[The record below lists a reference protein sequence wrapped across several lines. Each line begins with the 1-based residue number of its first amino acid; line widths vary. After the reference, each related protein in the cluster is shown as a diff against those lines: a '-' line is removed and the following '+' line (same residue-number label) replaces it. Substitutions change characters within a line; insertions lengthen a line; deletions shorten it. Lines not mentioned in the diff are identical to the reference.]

1 MTRFHLIRA
10 FCIALLTVFLIPHA
24 ADAAKRPPVTEK
36 IVFIPHDSRPISSK
50 QTAEVVRRVGY
61 DVVVPPAELL
71 GNREDWGHP
80 DELWTWVDATLAQPG
95 VKAAVISSDAMI
107 YGSLVGSRK
116 HSYTRSQVLARA
128 ARFAELQRTH
138 PRIPLYV
145 FGSIMRTPRSGEASG
160 HEEPEYYRRYGADI
174 FRYTLLRDKEEV
186 EGLTRRERKEYDFL
200 GRLIPKEALADW
212 MGRREKNYAVN
223 EYLIDLLRKR
233 GTFRYLTLGR
243 DDNAPFSQTHLES
256 RHLTEAGADLGKS
269 RFQTMAGIDEI
280 ALLMLTR
287 AVNEQRNEIPFV
299 YPRYNWGRGADTVPA
314 YSDEKISTSVS
325 DAVLAAGGM
334 LVRAPEN
341 ADVVLTLNTNP
352 DGRTYEANAVM
363 NDGAP
368 REGTMYF
375 ADLVAD
381 YVAKGYPVA
390 VADIAF
396 ANGADNAL
404 MAELQRRGLLYKIQ
418 AYAGWNTPTNSS
430 GFALGEGML
439 VRHMDGDS
447 VDHLLTTRYL
457 DDWAYQANIR
467 NTIARQLTWLRGD
480 GFYGSL
486 GTKMDAVSMR
496 SSRMMNRFIEENLP
510 PIAEVDTVTVT
521 FPWNRMFEADIL
533 PEEQG
538 FANEYLAGRK

>member
-1 MTRFHLIRA
+1 MTKNALMRMLCFV
-10 FCIALLTVFLIPHA
+10 IAAIFFVPQFGE
-24 ADAAKRPPVTEK
+24 AAKKEPVTEK
-36 IVFIPHDSRPISSK
+36 IVFVPHDGRPISSK
-50 QTAEVVRRVGY
+50 QTADVVQRVGY
-61 DVVVPPAELL
+61 DVVVPPPELL
-71 GNREDWGHP
+71 GSREDWGHP
-80 DELWTWVDATLAQPG
+80 DELWTWLDENLAQPG

-116 HSYTRSQVLARA
+116 HDYTRSQVLARA
-128 ARFAELQRTH
+128 ARFDELQRTH
-138 PRIPLYV
+138 RKIPLYV
-145 FGSIMRTPRSGEASG
+145 FGSIMRTPRTGEASG

-174 FRYTLLRDKEEV
+174 FRYTVLRDKEEV

-200 GRLIPKEALADW
+200 GRLIPQEALADW

-233 GTFRYLTLGR
+233 DTFRYLTLGR

-256 RHLTEAGADLGKS
+256 RHLTEAGADLGKT

-287 AVNEQRNEIPFV
+287 AVNEQKHEVPFV
-299 YPRYNWGRGADTVPA
+299 FARYNWGRGADTVPA
-314 YSDEKISTSVS
+314 YSDEKIGTSVS

-334 LVRAPEN
+334 MVRAPEK
-341 ADVVLTLNTNP
+341 ADVVLMVNTNP
-352 DGRTYEANAVM
+352 DGRTYEANAVL
-363 NDGAP
+363 NDGTP
-368 REGTMYF
+368 REGTTYF
-375 ADLVAD
+375 ADIVAD
-381 YVAKGYPVA
+381 YVAKGYPVS
-390 VADIAF
+390 VADVAF

-457 DDWAYQANIR
+457 DDWAYQANVR

-510 PIAEVDTVTVT
+510 PIAEVNTVTVT
-521 FPWNRMFEADIL
+521 FPWNRMFESDIL
-533 PEEQG
+533 PEDTG
-538 FANEYLAGRK
+538 VANEYLARRR

>member
-1 MTRFHLIRA
+1 ML
-10 FCIALLTVFLIPHA
+10 ALFFVPQA
-24 ADAAKRPPVTEK
+24 ADAAKREPITDK
-36 IVFIPHDSRPISSK
+36 IVFVPHDSRPISSK
-50 QTAEVVRRVGY
+50 QTADVVQRVGY
-61 DVVVPPAELL
+61 EIVVPPTELL

-80 DELWTWVDATLAQPG
+80 DELWTWLDSALAEPG
-95 VKAAVISSDAMI
+95 VKAAVVSSDAMI

-116 HSYTRSQVLARA
+116 HSYTRDQILARA
-128 ARFAELQRTH
+128 ARFEELQRTH
-138 PRIPLYV
+138 SKTPLYV

-186 EGLTRRERKEYDFL
+186 EGLSRRERKEYDFL

-212 MGRREKNYAVN
+212 LGRREKNYAVN
-223 EYLIDLLRKR
+223 EYLIELMKR
-233 GTFRYLTLGR
+233 HDTFRYLTLGR

-256 RHLTEAGADLGKS
+256 RHLTETGASLGKT

-287 AVNEQRNEIPFV
+287 AVNEQKHEIPFV
-299 YPRYNWGRGADTVPA
+299 FARYNWGSGADTVPA
-314 YSDEKISTSVS
+314 YSDEKISTSIS

-334 LVRAPEN
+334 MVRAPEK
-341 ADVVLTLNTNP
+341 ADVVLTVNTNP
-352 DGRTYEANAVM
+352 DGRTYEANAVL
-363 NDGAP
+363 NDGTP
-368 REGTMYF
+368 RDGSQYF

-404 MAELQRRGLLYKIQ
+404 MTELQKRGLLYKIQ

-439 VRHMDGDS
+439 VRHMDADS

-457 DDWAYQANIR
+457 DDWAYQANVR

-486 GTKMDAVSMR
+486 GTKMDAVSLR
-496 SSRMMNRFIEENLP
+496 STRMMNRFIEENLP
-510 PIAEVDTVTVT
+510 PIAEINTVTVT
-521 FPWNRMFEADIL
+521 FPWNRMFESDIL
-533 PEEQG
+533 PEDTD
-538 FANEYLAGRK
+538 FAQEYLARRK

>member
-1 MTRFHLIRA
+1 MTKN
-10 FCIALLTVFLIPHA
+10 ALMRMLCFVMA
-24 ADAAKRPPVTEK
+24 AIFFVPQFGEAAKKEPVTEK
-36 IVFIPHDSRPISSK
+36 IVFIPHDNRPISSK
-50 QTAEVVRRVGY
+50 QTADVVQRVGY
-61 DVVVPPAELL
+61 DVITPPRELL

-80 DELWTWVDATLAQPG
+80 DALWTWLDENLAQPG

-116 HSYTRSQVLARA
+116 HSFTRDQVLARA
-128 ARFAELQRTH
+128 ARFDALQRSHTKT
-138 PRIPLYV
+138 PLYV

-174 FRYTLLRDKEEV
+174 FRYTVLRDKEEV
-186 EGLTRRERKEYDFL
+186 EGLSRRERKEYDFL

-223 EYLIDLLRKR
+223 EYLIDLLRKH

-256 RHLTEAGADLGKS
+256 RHLTEAGADLGKT

-287 AVNEQRNEIPFV
+287 AVNEQKHEIPFV
-299 YPRYNWGRGADTVPA
+299 YARYNWGRGADTVPA
-314 YSDEKISTSVS
+314 YSDEKISTSIS
-325 DAVLAAGGM
+325 DAVFAAGGM
-334 LVRAPEN
+334 MVRAPEK
-341 ADVVLTLNTNP
+341 ADVVLTVNTNP
-352 DGRTYEANAVM
+352 DGRTYEANAVL
-363 NDGAP
+363 NDGTP
-368 REGTMYF
+368 RDGTTYF
-375 ADLVAD
+375 ADIVSD

-396 ANGADNAL
+396 ANGSDNAL
-404 MAELQRRGLLYKIQ
+404 MDEMQRRGLLYKIQ

-447 VDHLLTTRYL
+447 IDYLLTTRYL
-457 DDWAYQANIR
+457 DDWAYQANVR

-480 GFYGSL
+480 GFYGNL

-496 SSRMMNRFIEENLP
+496 SSRMMNQFIEENLP
-510 PIAEVDTVTVT
+510 PIAEVDTVVVT
-521 FPWNRMFEADIL
+521 FPWNRMFESDIL
-533 PEEQG
+533 PEDSG
-538 FANEYLAGRK
+538 FAQ

>member
-1 MTRFHLIRA
+1 MTRFSLIRIL
-10 FCIALLTVFLIPHA
+10 CIAMLALFFVPQA
-24 ADAAKRPPVTEK
+24 ADAAKREPITDK
-36 IVFIPHDSRPISSK
+36 IVFVPHDSRPISSK
-50 QTAEVVRRVGY
+50 QTADVVQRVGY
-61 DVVVPPAELL
+61 EIVVPPTELL

-80 DELWTWVDATLAQPG
+80 DELWTWLDSALAEPG
-95 VKAAVISSDAMI
+95 VKAAVVSSDAMI

-116 HSYTRSQVLARA
+116 HSYTRDQILARA
-128 ARFAELQRTH
+128 ARFEELQRTH
-138 PRIPLYV
+138 SKTPLYV

-186 EGLTRRERKEYDFL
+186 EGLSRRERKEYDFL

-212 MGRREKNYAVN
+212 LGRREKNYAVN
-223 EYLIDLLRKR
+223 EYLIELMKR
-233 GTFRYLTLGR
+233 HDTFRYLTLGR

-256 RHLTEAGADLGKS
+256 RHLTETGASLGKT

-287 AVNEQRNEIPFV
+287 AVNEQKHEIPFV
-299 YPRYNWGRGADTVPA
+299 FARYNWGSGADTVPA
-314 YSDEKISTSVS
+314 YSDEKISTSIS

-334 LVRAPEN
+334 MVHAPEK
-341 ADVVLTLNTNP
+341 ADVVLTVNTNP
-352 DGRTYEANAVM
+352 DGRTYEANAVI
-363 NDGAP
+363 NDGTP
-368 REGTMYF
+368 REGTAYF
-375 ADLVAD
+375 ADLVSD

-396 ANGADNAL
+396 ANGSDNAL
-404 MAELQRRGLLYKIQ
+404 MAELQKRGLLYKIH

-439 VRHMDGDS
+439 VRHMDADS

-457 DDWAYQANIR
+457 DDWAYQANVR

-496 SSRMMNRFIEENLP
+496 STRMMNRFIEENLP
-510 PIAEVDTVTVT
+510 PIAEINTVTVT
-521 FPWNRMFEADIL
+521 FPWNRMFESDIL
-533 PEEQG
+533 PEDTG
-538 FANEYLAGRK
+538 FAQEYLARRK

>member
-1 MTRFHLIRA
+1 MTRFSLIRTL
-10 FCIALLTVFLIPHA
+10 CIAMLALFLVPQA
-24 ADAAKRPPVTEK
+24 VDAAKREPITDK
-36 IVFIPHDSRPISSK
+36 IVFVPHDSRPISSK
-50 QTAEVVRRVGY
+50 QTADVVQRVGY
-61 DVVVPPAELL
+61 EIVVPPTELL

-80 DELWTWVDATLAQPG
+80 DELWTWLDAALAQPG

-116 HSYTRSQVLARA
+116 HSYTRDQILARA
-128 ARFAELQRTH
+128 ARFKELQRAH
-138 PRIPLYV
+138 PKTPLYV

-212 MGRREKNYAVN
+212 LGRREKNYVVN
-223 EYLIDLLRKR
+223 EYLIELMKR
-233 GTFRYLTLGR
+233 HDTFRYLTLGR

-256 RHLTEAGADLGKS
+256 RHLTETGASLGKT

-287 AVNEQRNEIPFV
+287 AVNEQKHEIPFV
-299 YPRYNWGRGADTVPA
+299 FARYNWGRGADTVPA
-314 YSDEKISTSVS
+314 YSDEKISTSIS

-334 LVRAPEN
+334 MVRAPEK
-341 ADVVLTLNTNP
+341 ADVVLTVNTNP
-352 DGRTYEANAVM
+352 DGSTYEANAVI
-363 NDGAP
+363 NDGTP
-368 REGTMYF
+368 REGTAYF
-375 ADLVAD
+375 ADLVSD

-396 ANGADNAL
+396 ANGSDNAL
-404 MAELQRRGLLYKIQ
+404 MAELQKRGLLYKIH

-439 VRHMDGDS
+439 VRHMDADS

-457 DDWAYQANIR
+457 DDWAYQANVR
-467 NTIARQLTWLRGD
+467 NMIARQLTWLRGD

-486 GTKMDAVSMR
+486 GTKMDAVSLR
-496 SSRMMNRFIEENLP
+496 STRMMNRFIEENLP
-510 PIAEVDTVTVT
+510 PIAEINTVTVT
-521 FPWNRMFEADIL
+521 FPWNRMFESDIL
-533 PEEQG
+533 PEDHG
-538 FANEYLAGRK
+538 FAQEYLARRK

>member
-1 MTRFHLIRA
+1 MTRFHLIGA
-10 FCIALLTVFLIPHA
+10 LCIALLTVFLIPHA

-36 IVFIPHDSRPISSK
+36 IVFIPHYSRPISSK

-116 HSYTRSQVLARA
+116 HSCTRAQVLARA

-200 GRLIPKEALADW
+200 GRLIPNEALADW

-363 NDGAP
+363 NDGVP

>member
-1 MTRFHLIRA
+1 MTRISWIRTL
-10 FCIALLTVFLIPHA
+10 CIVMLTIFLVPQSI
-24 ADAAKRPPVTEK
+24 DAAKKEPVTEK
-36 IVFIPHDSRPISSK
+36 IVFIPHDSRPISNK
-50 QTAEVVRRVGY
+50 QTVDVVRRTGY
-61 DVVVPPAELL
+61 DVIVPPTELL

-80 DELWTWVDATLAQPG
+80 DALWTWLDENLAQPG

-116 HSYTRSQVLARA
+116 HSYTRAQVLTRA
-128 ARFAELQRTH
+128 ARFDDVQRAYPKT
-138 PRIPLYV
+138 PLYV

-174 FRYTLLRDKEEV
+174 FRYTVLRDKEEV
-186 EGLTRRERKEYDFL
+186 EGLSRRERKEYDFL
-200 GRLIPKEALADW
+200 GRLIPQEALADW

-233 GTFRYLTLGR
+233 GTFRYFTLGR

-256 RHLTEAGADLGKS
+256 RHLTEAGADLGKT

-287 AVNEQRNEIPFV
+287 AVNEQKHEIPFV

-314 YSDEKISTSVS
+314 YSDEKISTSIS

-334 LVRAPEN
+334 LVRAPEK
-341 ADVVLTLNTNP
+341 ADVVLTVNTNP
-352 DGRTYEANAVM
+352 DGRTYEANGIL
-363 NDGAP
+363 NDATP
-368 REGTMYF
+368 RDGTMYF
-375 ADLVAD
+375 ADMVAD

-396 ANGADNAL
+396 ANGSDNAL

-457 DDWAYQANIR
+457 DDWAYQANVR

-510 PIAEVDTVTVT
+510 PIAEVDTVVVT
-521 FPWNRMFEADIL
+521 FPWNRMFESDIL
-533 PEEQG
+533 PEDQG
-538 FANEYLAGRK
+538 FAQEYLARRK

>member
-1 MTRFHLIRA
+1 MTKN
-10 FCIALLTVFLIPHA
+10 ALMRMLCFVMA
-24 ADAAKRPPVTEK
+24 AIFFVPQFGEAAKKEPVTEK
-36 IVFIPHDSRPISSK
+36 IVFVPHDGRPISSK
-50 QTAEVVRRVGY
+50 QTADVVQRVGY
-61 DVVVPPAELL
+61 DVVVPPPELL
-71 GNREDWGHP
+71 GSREDWGHP
-80 DELWTWVDATLAQPG
+80 DELWTWLDENLAQPG

-116 HSYTRSQVLARA
+116 HDYTRSQVLARA
-128 ARFAELQRTH
+128 ARFDELQRTH
-138 PRIPLYV
+138 RKIPLYV
-145 FGSIMRTPRSGEASG
+145 FGSIMRTPRTGEASG

-174 FRYTLLRDKEEV
+174 FRYTVLRDKEEV

-200 GRLIPKEALADW
+200 GRLIPQEALADW

-233 GTFRYLTLGR
+233 DTFRYLTLGR

-256 RHLTEAGADLGKS
+256 RHLTEVGADLGKT

-287 AVNEQRNEIPFV
+287 AVNEQKHEVPFV
-299 YPRYNWGRGADTVPA
+299 FARYNWGRGADTVPA
-314 YSDEKISTSVS
+314 YSDEKIGTSVS

-334 LVRAPEN
+334 MVRAPEK
-341 ADVVLTLNTNP
+341 ADVVLMVNTNP
-352 DGRTYEANAVM
+352 DGRTYEANAVL
-363 NDGAP
+363 NDGTP
-368 REGTMYF
+368 REGTTYF
-375 ADLVAD
+375 ADIVAG
-381 YVAKGYPVA
+381 YVAKGYPVS

-447 VDHLLTTRYL
+447 IDHLLTTRYL
-457 DDWAYQANIR
+457 DDWAYQANVR
-467 NTIARQLTWLRGD
+467 NVIARQLTWLRGD

-486 GTKMDAVSMR
+486 GTKIDAVSMR
-496 SSRMMNRFIEENLP
+496 SSHMMNRFIEENLP
-510 PIAEVDTVTVT
+510 PLAEVDSVVVT
-521 FPWNRMFEADIL
+521 FPWNRMFESDIL
-533 PEEQG
+533 LEDPG
-538 FANEYLAGRK
+538 FAQEYLAGRK

>member
-1 MTRFHLIRA
+1 MTRISWIRIL
-10 FCIALLTVFLIPHA
+10 CIVMLTIFLVPQSI
-24 ADAAKRPPVTEK
+24 DAAKKEPVTEK
-36 IVFIPHDSRPISSK
+36 IVFIPHDSRPISNK
-50 QTAEVVRRVGY
+50 QTVDVVRRTGY
-61 DVVVPPAELL
+61 DVIVPPTELL

-80 DELWTWVDATLAQPG
+80 DALWTWLDENLAQPG

-116 HSYTRSQVLARA
+116 HSYTRAQVLTRA
-128 ARFAELQRTH
+128 ARFDDVQRAYPNT
-138 PRIPLYV
+138 PLYV

-174 FRYTLLRDKEEV
+174 FRYTVLRDKEEV
-186 EGLTRRERKEYDFL
+186 EGLSRRERKEYDFL
-200 GRLIPKEALADW
+200 GRLIPQEALADW

-233 GTFRYLTLGR
+233 GTFRYFTLGR

-256 RHLTEAGADLGKS
+256 RHLTEAGADLGKT

-287 AVNEQRNEIPFV
+287 AVNEQKHEIPFV

-314 YSDEKISTSVS
+314 YSDEKISTSIS

-334 LVRAPEN
+334 LVRAPEK
-341 ADVVLTLNTNP
+341 ADVVLTVNTNP
-352 DGRTYEANAVM
+352 DGRTYEANGIL
-363 NDGAP
+363 NDATP
-368 REGTMYF
+368 RDGTMYF
-375 ADLVAD
+375 ADMVAD

-396 ANGADNAL
+396 ANGSDNAL

-457 DDWAYQANIR
+457 DDWAYQANVR

-510 PIAEVDTVTVT
+510 PIAEVDTVVVT
-521 FPWNRMFEADIL
+521 FPWNRMFESDIL
-533 PEEQG
+533 PEDSG
-538 FANEYLAGRK
+538 FAQEYLARRK

>member
-1 MTRFHLIRA
+1 MTGFRLIRIL
-10 FCIALLTVFLIPHA
+10 CIAVLAISLLPQA
-24 ADAAKRPPVTEK
+24 ADAGKRGPITEK
-36 IVFIPHDSRPISSK
+36 IVFIPHDSRPISNK
-50 QTAEVVRRVGY
+50 QTADVVQRVGY
-61 DVVVPPAELL
+61 EVVAPPMELL

-80 DELWTWVDATLAQPG
+80 DELWTWLEESLARPG
-95 VKAAVISSDAMI
+95 VKAAVISSDAVI

-116 HSYTRSQVLARA
+116 HSFTRAQVLERA
-128 ARFAELQRTH
+128 ARFDALQKSY
-138 PRIPLYV
+138 PKIPLYV

-223 EYLIDLLRKR
+223 EYLIDLMRRR

-243 DDNAPFSQTHLES
+243 DDNAPFSQTHMES
-256 RHLTEAGADLGKS
+256 RHLTEAGADLGKT

-287 AVNEQRNEIPFV
+287 AVNEQRHEIPFV
-299 YPRYNWGRGADTVPA
+299 YPRYNWGPGAETVPA
-314 YSDEKISTSVS
+314 YSDEKISTSIS

-334 LVRAPEN
+334 VVRAPEK
-341 ADVVLTLNTNP
+341 ADVVLTVNTNP
-352 DGRTYEANAVM
+352 DGRTYEANAVL
-363 NDGAP
+363 NDGTP

-390 VADIAF
+390 IADIAF

-457 DDWAYQANIR
+457 DDWAYQANVR

-510 PIAEVDTVTVT
+510 PIAEVNTVTVT
-521 FPWNRMFEADIL
+521 FPWNRMFESDIL
-533 PEEQG
+533 PEDTG
-538 FANEYLAGRK
+538 SANEYLARRR

>member
-1 MTRFHLIRA
+1 MTRFSLIRTL
-10 FCIALLTVFLIPHA
+10 CIAMLALFLVPQA
-24 ADAAKRPPVTEK
+24 VDAAKREPITDK
-36 IVFIPHDSRPISSK
+36 IVFVPHDSRPISSK
-50 QTAEVVRRVGY
+50 QTADVVQRVGY
-61 DVVVPPAELL
+61 EIVVPPTELL

-80 DELWTWVDATLAQPG
+80 DELWTWLDAALAQPG

-116 HSYTRSQVLARA
+116 HSYTRDQILARA
-128 ARFAELQRTH
+128 ARFEELQRAH
-138 PRIPLYV
+138 PKTPLYV

-212 MGRREKNYAVN
+212 LGRREKNYAVN
-223 EYLIDLLRKR
+223 EYLIELMKR
-233 GTFRYLTLGR
+233 HDTFRYLTLGR

-256 RHLTEAGADLGKS
+256 RHLTETGASLGKT

-287 AVNEQRNEIPFV
+287 AVNEQKHEIPFV
-299 YPRYNWGRGADTVPA
+299 FARYNWGRGADTVPA
-314 YSDEKISTSVS
+314 YSDEKISTSIS

-334 LVRAPEN
+334 MVRAPEK
-341 ADVVLTLNTNP
+341 ADVVLTVNTNP
-352 DGRTYEANAVM
+352 DGSTYEANAVI
-363 NDGAP
+363 NDGTP
-368 REGTMYF
+368 REGTAYF
-375 ADLVAD
+375 ADLVSD

-396 ANGADNAL
+396 ANGSDNAL
-404 MAELQRRGLLYKIQ
+404 MAELQKRGLLYKIH

-439 VRHMDGDS
+439 VRHMDADS

-457 DDWAYQANIR
+457 DDWAYQANVR
-467 NTIARQLTWLRGD
+467 NMIARQLTWLRGD

-486 GTKMDAVSMR
+486 GTKMDAVSLR
-496 SSRMMNRFIEENLP
+496 STRMMNRFIEENLP
-510 PIAEVDTVTVT
+510 PIAEINTVTVT
-521 FPWNRMFEADIL
+521 FPWNRMFESDIL
-533 PEEQG
+533 PEDPC
-538 FANEYLAGRK
+538 FAQEYLARRK

>member
-1 MTRFHLIRA
+1 MTRFSWIRTL
-10 FCIALLTVFLIPHA
+10 CIAMLTMFLVPQSI
-24 ADAAKRPPVTEK
+24 DAAKKEPVTEK
-36 IVFIPHDSRPISSK
+36 IVFIPHDNRPISSK
-50 QTAEVVRRVGY
+50 QTADVVQRVGY
-61 DVVVPPAELL
+61 DVITPPRELL

-80 DELWTWVDATLAQPG
+80 DALWTWLDENLAQPG

-116 HSYTRSQVLARA
+116 HSFTRDQVLARA
-128 ARFAELQRTH
+128 ARFDALQRSHTKT
-138 PRIPLYV
+138 PLYV

-174 FRYTLLRDKEEV
+174 FRYTVLRDKEEV
-186 EGLTRRERKEYDFL
+186 EGLSRRERKEYDFL

-223 EYLIDLLRKR
+223 EYLIDLLRKH

-256 RHLTEAGADLGKS
+256 RHLTEEGADLGKT

-287 AVNEQRNEIPFV
+287 AVNEQKHEIPFV
-299 YPRYNWGRGADTVPA
+299 YARYNWGRGADTVPA
-314 YSDEKISTSVS
+314 YSDEKISTSIS
-325 DAVLAAGGM
+325 DAVFAAGGM
-334 LVRAPEN
+334 LVRAPEK
-341 ADVVLTLNTNP
+341 ADVVLTVNTNP
-352 DGRTYEANAVM
+352 DGRTYEANGIL
-363 NDGAP
+363 NDATP
-368 REGTMYF
+368 RDGTMYF
-375 ADLVAD
+375 ADMVAD

-396 ANGADNAL
+396 ANGSDNAL

-457 DDWAYQANIR
+457 DDWAYQANVR

-510 PIAEVDTVTVT
+510 PIAEVDTVVVT
-521 FPWNRMFEADIL
+521 FPWNRMFESDIL
-533 PEEQG
+533 PEDQG
-538 FANEYLAGRK
+538 FAQEYLARRK

>member
-1 MTRFHLIRA
+1 MTRFSLIRTL
-10 FCIALLTVFLIPHA
+10 CIAMLALFLVPQA
-24 ADAAKRPPVTEK
+24 VDAAKREPITDK
-36 IVFIPHDSRPISSK
+36 IVFVPHDSRPISSK
-50 QTAEVVRRVGY
+50 QTADVVQRVGY
-61 DVVVPPAELL
+61 EIVVPPTELL

-80 DELWTWVDATLAQPG
+80 DELWTWLDAALAQPG

-116 HSYTRSQVLARA
+116 HSYTRDQILARA
-128 ARFAELQRTH
+128 ARFEELQRAH
-138 PRIPLYV
+138 PKTTLYV

-212 MGRREKNYAVN
+212 LGRREKNYAVN
-223 EYLIDLLRKR
+223 EYLIELMKR
-233 GTFRYLTLGR
+233 HDTFRYLTLGR

-256 RHLTEAGADLGKS
+256 RHLTETGASLGKT

-287 AVNEQRNEIPFV
+287 AVNEQKHEIPFV
-299 YPRYNWGRGADTVPA
+299 FARYNWGRGADTVPA
-314 YSDEKISTSVS
+314 YSDEKISTSIS

-334 LVRAPEN
+334 MVRAPEK
-341 ADVVLTLNTNP
+341 ADVVLTVNTNP
-352 DGRTYEANAVM
+352 DGSTYEANAVI
-363 NDGAP
+363 NDGTP
-368 REGTMYF
+368 REGTAYF
-375 ADLVAD
+375 ADLVSD

-396 ANGADNAL
+396 ANGSDNAL
-404 MAELQRRGLLYKIQ
+404 MAELQKRGLLYKIH

-439 VRHMDGDS
+439 VRHMDADS

-457 DDWAYQANIR
+457 DDWAYQANVR
-467 NTIARQLTWLRGD
+467 NMIARQLTWLRGD

-486 GTKMDAVSMR
+486 GTKMDAVSLR
-496 SSRMMNRFIEENLP
+496 STRMMNRFIEENLP
-510 PIAEVDTVTVT
+510 PIAEINTVTVT
-521 FPWNRMFEADIL
+521 FPWNRMFESDIL
-533 PEEQG
+533 PEDPG
-538 FANEYLAGRK
+538 FAQEYLARRK

>member
-1 MTRFHLIRA
+1 MTESRFIRILCFA
-10 FCIALLTVFLIPHA
+10 ILAILLLPQS
-24 ADAAKRPPVTEK
+24 ADAAKRAPVTEK

-50 QTAEVVRRVGY
+50 QTADVVHRVGY
-61 DVVVPPAELL
+61 EIIVPPQELL

-80 DELWTWVDATLAQPG
+80 DELWRWVDENIAQPG
-95 VKAAVISSDAMI
+95 VKAAVISSDAMV

-116 HSYTRSQVLARA
+116 HSFSRSEVLARA
-128 ARFAELQRTH
+128 QHFDELQRAH
-138 PRIPLYV
+138 PKTPLYV
-145 FGSIMRTPRSGEASG
+145 FGSIMRTPRTGEASG

-174 FRYTLLRDKEEV
+174 FRYTVLRDKDEV

-233 GTFRYLTLGR
+233 NTFRYLTLGR

-256 RHLTEAGADLGKS
+256 RHLSAAGADLGKA

-287 AVNEQRNEIPFV
+287 AVNEQKHEIPFV
-299 YPRYNWGRGADTVPA
+299 FAQYNWGRGADTVPA
-314 YSDEKISTSVS
+314 YSDEKISTSIS

-334 LVRAPEN
+334 MVRAPEK
-341 ADVVLTLNTNP
+341 ADVVLTVNTNP
-352 DGRTYEANAVM
+352 DGRTYEANAVL
-363 NDGAP
+363 NDGTP
-368 REGTMYF
+368 RDGTMYF

-390 VADIAF
+390 IADIAF

-404 MAELQRRGLLYKIQ
+404 MTELQKRGLLYKIQ

-439 VRHMDGDS
+439 VRHMNGDS

-457 DDWAYQANIR
+457 DDWAYQANVR

-486 GTKMDAVSMR
+486 GSKMDAVSMR

-510 PIAEVDTVTVT
+510 PIAEIDSVVVT
-521 FPWNRMFEADIL
+521 FPWNRMFESDIL
-533 PEEQG
+533 PEDLG
-538 FANEYLAGRK
+538 FAQEYLARRK

>member
-1 MTRFHLIRA
+1 LIGA
-10 FCIALLTVFLIPHA
+10 LCIALLTVFLIPHA

-116 HSYTRSQVLARA
+116 HSCTRAQVLARA

-200 GRLIPKEALADW
+200 GRLIPNEALADW

-363 NDGAP
+363 NDGVP

>member
-1 MTRFHLIRA
+1 MTKN
-10 FCIALLTVFLIPHA
+10 ALMRMLCFVMA
-24 ADAAKRPPVTEK
+24 AIFFVPQFGEAAKKEPVTEK
-36 IVFIPHDSRPISSK
+36 IVFVPHDGRPISSK
-50 QTAEVVRRVGY
+50 QTADVVQRVGY
-61 DVVVPPAELL
+61 DVVVPPPELL
-71 GNREDWGHP
+71 GSREDWGHP
-80 DELWTWVDATLAQPG
+80 DELWTWLDENLAQPG

-116 HSYTRSQVLARA
+116 HDYTRSQVLARA
-128 ARFAELQRTH
+128 ARFDELQRTH
-138 PRIPLYV
+138 RKIPLYV
-145 FGSIMRTPRSGEASG
+145 FGSIMRTPRTGEASG

-174 FRYTLLRDKEEV
+174 FRYTVLRDKEEV

-200 GRLIPKEALADW
+200 GRLIPQEALADW

-233 GTFRYLTLGR
+233 DTFRYLTLGR
-243 DDNAPFSQTHLES
+243 DDNAPFSQTHLEG
-256 RHLTEAGADLGKS
+256 RHLTEAGADLGKT

-287 AVNEQRNEIPFV
+287 AVNEQKHEVPFV
-299 YPRYNWGRGADTVPA
+299 FARYNWGRGADTVPA
-314 YSDEKISTSVS
+314 YSDEKIGTSVS

-334 LVRAPEN
+334 MVRAPEK
-341 ADVVLTLNTNP
+341 ADVVLMVNTNP
-352 DGRTYEANAVM
+352 DGRTYEANAVL
-363 NDGAP
+363 NDGTP
-368 REGTMYF
+368 REGTTYF
-375 ADLVAD
+375 ADIVAD
-381 YVAKGYPVA
+381 YVAKGYPVS

-447 VDHLLTTRYL
+447 IDHLLTTRYL
-457 DDWAYQANIR
+457 DDWAYQANVR
-467 NTIARQLTWLRGD
+467 NVIARQLTWLRGD

-486 GTKMDAVSMR
+486 GTKIDAVSMR
-496 SSRMMNRFIEENLP
+496 SSHMMNRFIEENLP
-510 PIAEVDTVTVT
+510 PLAEVDSVVVT
-521 FPWNRMFEADIL
+521 FPWNRMFESDIL
-533 PEEQG
+533 LEDPG
-538 FANEYLAGRK
+538 FAQEYLAGRK

>member
-1 MTRFHLIRA
+1 MENVYALVKRFYSAHGRANIFVPRTLIERYLRA
-10 FCIALLTVFLIPHA
+10 AAWRGRSSEDLCRDWYCIEDFLTVIIRRDDMLARLFIRIDYLA
-24 ADAAKRPPVTEK
+24 LFFRYADAHIDRRPLKRHVEDYFARMNDFLTYLDETG
-36 IVFIPHDSRPISSK
+36 DY
-50 QTAEVVRRVGY
+50 EVDLGELDADLDMFYITGRFRLPERV
-61 DVVVPPAELL
+61 A
-71 GNREDWGHP
+71 W
-80 DELWTWVDATLAQPG
+80 
-95 VKAAVISSDAMI
+95 
-107 YGSLVGSRK
+107 
-116 HSYTRSQVLARA
+116 
-128 ARFAELQRTH
+128 
-138 PRIPLYV
+138 
-145 FGSIMRTPRSGEASG
+145 
-160 HEEPEYYRRYGADI
+160 
-174 FRYTLLRDKEEV
+174 EEV

-363 NDGAP
+363 NDGVQ

>member
-1 MTRFHLIRA
+1 MTKN
-10 FCIALLTVFLIPHA
+10 ALMRMLCFVMA
-24 ADAAKRPPVTEK
+24 AIFFVPQFGEAAKKEPVTEK
-36 IVFIPHDSRPISSK
+36 IVFVPHDGRPISSK
-50 QTAEVVRRVGY
+50 QTADVVQRVGY
-61 DVVVPPAELL
+61 DVVVPPPELL
-71 GNREDWGHP
+71 GSREDWGHP
-80 DELWTWVDATLAQPG
+80 DELWTWLDENLAQPG

-116 HSYTRSQVLARA
+116 HDYTRSQVLARA
-128 ARFAELQRTH
+128 ARFDELQRTH
-138 PRIPLYV
+138 RKIPLYV
-145 FGSIMRTPRSGEASG
+145 FGSIMRTPRTGEASG

-174 FRYTLLRDKEEV
+174 FRYTVLRDKEEV

-200 GRLIPKEALADW
+200 GRLIPQEALADW

-233 GTFRYLTLGR
+233 DTFRYLTLGR

-256 RHLTEAGADLGKS
+256 RHLTEAGADLGKT

-287 AVNEQRNEIPFV
+287 AVNEQKHEVPFV
-299 YPRYNWGRGADTVPA
+299 FARYNWGRGADTVPA
-314 YSDEKISTSVS
+314 YSDEKIGTSVS

-334 LVRAPEN
+334 MVRAPEK
-341 ADVVLTLNTNP
+341 ADVVLMVNTNP
-352 DGRTYEANAVM
+352 DGRTYEANAVL
-363 NDGAP
+363 NDGTP
-368 REGTMYF
+368 REGTTYF
-375 ADLVAD
+375 ADIVAD
-381 YVAKGYPVA
+381 YAAKGYPVS

-447 VDHLLTTRYL
+447 IDHLLTTRYL
-457 DDWAYQANIR
+457 DDWAYQANVR
-467 NTIARQLTWLRGD
+467 NVIARQLTWLRGD

-486 GTKMDAVSMR
+486 GTKIDAVSMR
-496 SSRMMNRFIEENLP
+496 SSHMMNRFIEENLP
-510 PIAEVDTVTVT
+510 PLAEVDSVVVT
-521 FPWNRMFEADIL
+521 FPWNRMFESDIL
-533 PEEQG
+533 LEDPG
-538 FANEYLAGRK
+538 FAQEYLAGRK

>member
-10 FCIALLTVFLIPHA
+10 LCIALLTVFLIPHA

-80 DELWTWVDATLAQPG
+80 DELWMWVDATLAQPG

-116 HSYTRSQVLARA
+116 HSCTRAQVLARA

-363 NDGAP
+363 NDGVP

-510 PIAEVDTVTVT
+510 PISEVDTVTVT

>member
-1 MTRFHLIRA
+1 MTKN
-10 FCIALLTVFLIPHA
+10 ALMRMLCFVMA
-24 ADAAKRPPVTEK
+24 AIFFVPQFGEAAKKEPVTEK
-36 IVFIPHDSRPISSK
+36 IVFVPHDGRPISSK
-50 QTAEVVRRVGY
+50 QTADVVQRVGY
-61 DVVVPPAELL
+61 DVVVPPPELL
-71 GNREDWGHP
+71 GSREDWGHP
-80 DELWTWVDATLAQPG
+80 DELWTWLDENLAQPG

-116 HSYTRSQVLARA
+116 HDYTRSQVLARA
-128 ARFAELQRTH
+128 ARFDELQRTH
-138 PRIPLYV
+138 RKIPLYV
-145 FGSIMRTPRSGEASG
+145 FGSIMRTPRTGEASG

-174 FRYTLLRDKEEV
+174 FRYTVLRDKEEV

-200 GRLIPKEALADW
+200 GRLIPQEALADW

-233 GTFRYLTLGR
+233 DTFRYLTLGR

-256 RHLTEAGADLGKS
+256 RHLTEAGADLGKT

-287 AVNEQRNEIPFV
+287 AVNEQKHEVPFV
-299 YPRYNWGRGADTVPA
+299 FARYNWGRGADTVPA
-314 YSDEKISTSVS
+314 YSDEKIGTSVG

-334 LVRAPEN
+334 MVRAPEK
-341 ADVVLTLNTNP
+341 ADVVLMVNTNP
-352 DGRTYEANAVM
+352 DGRTYEANAVL
-363 NDGAP
+363 NDGTP
-368 REGTMYF
+368 REGTTYF
-375 ADLVAD
+375 ADIVAD
-381 YVAKGYPVA
+381 YVAKGYPVS

-396 ANGADNAL
+396 ANGSDNAL

-447 VDHLLTTRYL
+447 IDHLLTTRYL
-457 DDWAYQANIR
+457 DDWAYQANVR
-467 NTIARQLTWLRGD
+467 NVIARQLTWLRGD

-486 GTKMDAVSMR
+486 GTKIDAVSMR
-496 SSRMMNRFIEENLP
+496 SSHMMNRFIEENLP
-510 PIAEVDTVTVT
+510 PLAEVDSVVVT
-521 FPWNRMFEADIL
+521 FPWNRMFESDIL
-533 PEEQG
+533 LEDPG
-538 FANEYLAGRK
+538 FAQEYLAGRK

>member
-1 MTRFHLIRA
+1 MTRISWIRTL
-10 FCIALLTVFLIPHA
+10 CIVMLTIFLVPQSI
-24 ADAAKRPPVTEK
+24 DAAKKEPVTEK
-36 IVFIPHDSRPISSK
+36 IVFIPHDSRPISNK
-50 QTAEVVRRVGY
+50 QTVDVVRRTGY
-61 DVVVPPAELL
+61 DIIVPPTELL

-80 DELWTWVDATLAQPG
+80 DALWTWLDENLAQPG

-116 HSYTRSQVLARA
+116 HSYTRAQVLTRA
-128 ARFAELQRTH
+128 ARFDDVQRAYPKT
-138 PRIPLYV
+138 PLYV

-174 FRYTLLRDKEEV
+174 FRYTVLRDKEEV
-186 EGLTRRERKEYDFL
+186 EGLSRRERKEYDFL
-200 GRLIPKEALADW
+200 GRLIPQEALADW

-233 GTFRYLTLGR
+233 GTFRYFTLGR

-256 RHLTEAGADLGKS
+256 RHLTEAGADLGKT

-287 AVNEQRNEIPFV
+287 AVNEQKHEIPFV

-314 YSDEKISTSVS
+314 YSDEKISTSIS

-334 LVRAPEN
+334 LVRAPEK
-341 ADVVLTLNTNP
+341 ADVVLTVNTNP
-352 DGRTYEANAVM
+352 DGRTYEANGM
-363 NDGAP
+363 LNDATP
-368 REGTMYF
+368 RDGTMYF
-375 ADLVAD
+375 ADMVAD

-396 ANGADNAL
+396 ANGSDNAL

-457 DDWAYQANIR
+457 DDWAYQANVR

-510 PIAEVDTVTVT
+510 PIAEVDTVVVT
-521 FPWNRMFEADIL
+521 FPWNRMFESDIL
-533 PEEQG
+533 PEDQG
-538 FANEYLAGRK
+538 FAQEYLARRK

>member
-1 MTRFHLIRA
+1 MTRFSWIRTL
-10 FCIALLTVFLIPHA
+10 CIAMLTVFLVPQPI
-24 ADAAKRPPVTEK
+24 DAAKKEPVTEK
-36 IVFIPHDSRPISSK
+36 IVFIPHDNRPISSK
-50 QTAEVVRRVGY
+50 QTADVVQRVGY
-61 DVVVPPAELL
+61 DVITPPRELL

-80 DELWTWVDATLAQPG
+80 DALWTWLDENLAQPG

-116 HSYTRSQVLARA
+116 HSFTRDQVLARA
-128 ARFAELQRTH
+128 ARFDALQRSHTKT
-138 PRIPLYV
+138 PLYV

-174 FRYTLLRDKEEV
+174 FRYTVLRDKEEV
-186 EGLTRRERKEYDFL
+186 EGLSRRERKEYDFL

-223 EYLIDLLRKR
+223 EYLIDLLRKH

-287 AVNEQRNEIPFV
+287 AVNEQKHEIPFV
-299 YPRYNWGRGADTVPA
+299 FARYNWGRGADTVPA

-334 LVRAPEN
+334 MVRAPEK
-341 ADVVLTLNTNP
+341 ADVVLTVNTNP
-352 DGRTYEANAVM
+352 DGRTYEANAVL

-368 REGTMYF
+368 REGTAYF
-375 ADLVAD
+375 ADVVSD

-390 VADIAF
+390 IADIAF

-404 MAELQRRGLLYKIQ
+404 MEELQRRSLLYKIN

-457 DDWAYQANIR
+457 DDWAYQANVR

-486 GTKMDAVSMR
+486 GSKMDAVSLR
-496 SSRMMNRFIEENLP
+496 STRMMNRFIEENLP
-510 PIAEVDTVTVT
+510 PIAEVDTVVVT
-521 FPWNRMFEADIL
+521 FPWNRMFESDIQ
-533 PEEQG
+533 PENPG
-538 FANEYLAGRK
+538 FTQEYFAWRK

>member
-1 MTRFHLIRA
+1 MTRFSLIRTL
-10 FCIALLTVFLIPHA
+10 CIAMLALFLVPQA
-24 ADAAKRPPVTEK
+24 VDAAKREPITDK
-36 IVFIPHDSRPISSK
+36 IVFVPHDSRPISSK
-50 QTAEVVRRVGY
+50 QTADVVQRVGY
-61 DVVVPPAELL
+61 EIVVPPTELL

-80 DELWTWVDATLAQPG
+80 DELWTWLDAALAQTG

-116 HSYTRSQVLARA
+116 HSYTRDQILARA
-128 ARFAELQRTH
+128 ARFEELQRAH
-138 PRIPLYV
+138 PKTPLYV

-186 EGLTRRERKEYDFL
+186 EGLTRRESKEYDFL

-212 MGRREKNYAVN
+212 LGRREKNYAVN
-223 EYLIDLLRKR
+223 EYLIELMKR
-233 GTFRYLTLGR
+233 HDTFRYLTLGR

-256 RHLTEAGADLGKS
+256 RHLTETGASLGKT

-287 AVNEQRNEIPFV
+287 AVNEQKHEIPFV
-299 YPRYNWGRGADTVPA
+299 FARYNWGRGADTVPA
-314 YSDEKISTSVS
+314 YSDEKISTSIS

-334 LVRAPEN
+334 MVRAPEK
-341 ADVVLTLNTNP
+341 ADVVLTVNTNP
-352 DGRTYEANAVM
+352 DGSTYEANAVI
-363 NDGAP
+363 NDGTP
-368 REGTMYF
+368 REGTAYF
-375 ADLVAD
+375 ADLVSD

-396 ANGADNAL
+396 ANGSDNAL
-404 MAELQRRGLLYKIQ
+404 MAELQKRGLLYKIH

-439 VRHMDGDS
+439 VRHMDADS

-457 DDWAYQANIR
+457 DDWAYQANVR
-467 NTIARQLTWLRGD
+467 NMIARQLTWLRGD

-486 GTKMDAVSMR
+486 GTKMDAVSLR
-496 SSRMMNRFIEENLP
+496 STRMMNRFIEENLP
-510 PIAEVDTVTVT
+510 PIAEINTVTVT
-521 FPWNRMFEADIL
+521 FPWNRMFESDIL
-533 PEEQG
+533 PEDPG
-538 FANEYLAGRK
+538 FAQEYLARRK

>member
-1 MTRFHLIRA
+1 ML
-10 FCIALLTVFLIPHA
+10 ALFLVPQA
-24 ADAAKRPPVTEK
+24 VDAAKREPITDK
-36 IVFIPHDSRPISSK
+36 IVFVPHDSRPISSK
-50 QTAEVVRRVGY
+50 QTADVVQRVGY
-61 DVVVPPAELL
+61 EIVVPPTELL

-80 DELWTWVDATLAQPG
+80 DELWTWLDEALAQPG

-116 HSYTRSQVLARA
+116 HSYTRDQILARA
-128 ARFAELQRTH
+128 ARFKELQRAH
-138 PRIPLYV
+138 PKTPLYV

-212 MGRREKNYAVN
+212 LGRREKNYVVN
-223 EYLIDLLRKR
+223 EYLIELMKR
-233 GTFRYLTLGR
+233 HDTFRYLTLGR

-256 RHLTEAGADLGKS
+256 RHLTETGASLGKT

-287 AVNEQRNEIPFV
+287 AVNEQKHEIPFV
-299 YPRYNWGRGADTVPA
+299 FARYNWGRGADTVPA
-314 YSDEKISTSVS
+314 YSDEKISTSIS

-334 LVRAPEN
+334 MVRAPEK
-341 ADVVLTLNTNP
+341 ADVVLTVNTNP
-352 DGRTYEANAVM
+352 DGSTYEANAVI
-363 NDGAP
+363 NDGTP
-368 REGTMYF
+368 REGTAYF
-375 ADLVAD
+375 ADLVSD

-396 ANGADNAL
+396 ANGSDNAL
-404 MAELQRRGLLYKIQ
+404 MAELQKRGLLYKIH

-439 VRHMDGDS
+439 VRHMDADS

-457 DDWAYQANIR
+457 DDWAYQANVR
-467 NTIARQLTWLRGD
+467 NMIARQLTWLRGD

-486 GTKMDAVSMR
+486 GTKMDAVSLR
-496 SSRMMNRFIEENLP
+496 STRMMNRFIEENLP
-510 PIAEVDTVTVT
+510 PIAEINTVTVT
-521 FPWNRMFEADIL
+521 FPWNRMFESDIL
-533 PEEQG
+533 PEDHG
-538 FANEYLAGRK
+538 FAQEYLARRK

>member
-1 MTRFHLIRA
+1 MTRFSWIRTL
-10 FCIALLTVFLIPHA
+10 CIAMLTVFLVPQSI
-24 ADAAKRPPVTEK
+24 DAAKKEPVTEK
-36 IVFIPHDSRPISSK
+36 IVFIPHDNRPISSK
-50 QTAEVVRRVGY
+50 QTADVVQRVGY
-61 DVVVPPAELL
+61 DVITPPRELL

-80 DELWTWVDATLAQPG
+80 DALWTWLDENLAQPG

-116 HSYTRSQVLARA
+116 HSFTRDQVLARA
-128 ARFAELQRTH
+128 ARFDELQRTH
-138 PRIPLYV
+138 RKIPLYV
-145 FGSIMRTPRSGEASG
+145 FGSIMRTPRTGEASG

-174 FRYTLLRDKEEV
+174 FRYTVLRDKEEV

-200 GRLIPKEALADW
+200 GRLIPQEALADW

-233 GTFRYLTLGR
+233 DTFRYLTLGR

-256 RHLTEAGADLGKS
+256 RHLTEAGADLGKT

-287 AVNEQRNEIPFV
+287 AVNEQKHEVPFV
-299 YPRYNWGRGADTVPA
+299 FARYNWGRGADTVPA
-314 YSDEKISTSVS
+314 YSDEKISTSIS
-325 DAVLAAGGM
+325 DAVFAAGGM
-334 LVRAPEN
+334 MVRAPEK
-341 ADVVLTLNTNP
+341 ADVVLTVNTNP
-352 DGRTYEANAVM
+352 DGRTYEANAVL
-363 NDGAP
+363 NDGTP
-368 REGTMYF
+368 RDGTTYF
-375 ADLVAD
+375 ADIVSD

-396 ANGADNAL
+396 ANGSDNAL
-404 MAELQRRGLLYKIQ
+404 MDEMQRRGLLYKIQ

-447 VDHLLTTRYL
+447 IDYLLTTRYL
-457 DDWAYQANIR
+457 DDWAYQANVR

-480 GFYGSL
+480 GFYGNL

-496 SSRMMNRFIEENLP
+496 SSRMMNQFIEENLP
-510 PIAEVDTVTVT
+510 PIAEVDTVVVT
-521 FPWNRMFEADIL
+521 FPWNRMFESDIL
-533 PEEQG
+533 PEDSG
-538 FANEYLAGRK
+538 FAQ

>member
-1 MTRFHLIRA
+1 
-10 FCIALLTVFLIPHA
+10 
-24 ADAAKRPPVTEK
+24 
-36 IVFIPHDSRPISSK
+36 
-50 QTAEVVRRVGY
+50 
-61 DVVVPPAELL
+61 
-71 GNREDWGHP
+71 
-80 DELWTWVDATLAQPG
+80 
-95 VKAAVISSDAMI
+95 
-107 YGSLVGSRK
+107 
-116 HSYTRSQVLARA
+116 
-128 ARFAELQRTH
+128 
-138 PRIPLYV
+138 
-145 FGSIMRTPRSGEASG
+145 
-160 HEEPEYYRRYGADI
+160 
-174 FRYTLLRDKEEV
+174 
-186 EGLTRRERKEYDFL
+186 
-200 GRLIPKEALADW
+200 
-212 MGRREKNYAVN
+212 
-223 EYLIDLLRKR
+223 
-233 GTFRYLTLGR
+233 
-243 DDNAPFSQTHLES
+243 
-256 RHLTEAGADLGKS
+256 
-269 RFQTMAGIDEI
+269 MAGIDEI

-439 VRHMDGDS
+439 VRRMDGDS

-538 FANEYLAGRK
+538 FVNEYLAGRK

>member
-1 MTRFHLIRA
+1 MIRILCFA
-10 FCIALLTVFLIPHA
+10 VLTVFLAPQWT
-24 ADAAKRPPVTEK
+24 DAAKKEPVTEK

-50 QTAEVVRRVGY
+50 QTADVVQRTGY
-61 DVVVPPAELL
+61 EVVVPPTELL
-71 GNREDWGHP
+71 GSREDWGHP
-80 DELWTWVDATLAQPG
+80 EELWTWVEQNLAQPG

-116 HSYTRSQVLARA
+116 HAYTRSQVLARA
-128 ARFAELQRTH
+128 QRFDALQRSH
-138 PRIPLYV
+138 PKVPLYV
-145 FGSIMRTPRSGEASG
+145 FGSIMRTPRTGEASG

-174 FRYTLLRDKEEV
+174 FRYTVLRDKDEV

-200 GRLIPKEALADW
+200 GRLIPKEALSDW
-212 MGRREKNYAVN
+212 MGRRETNYAVN
-223 EYLIDLLRKR
+223 EYLIELMRTHN
-233 GTFRYLTLGR
+233 TFRYLTLGR

-256 RHLTEAGADLGKS
+256 RHLTEAGADLGKA

-287 AVNEQRNEIPFV
+287 AVNEQRREIPFV
-299 YPRYNWGRGADTVPA
+299 FVGYNWGSGPDTVPA
-314 YSDEKISTSVS
+314 YSDEKISTSIS

-334 LVRAPEN
+334 MVRAPEK
-341 ADVVLTLNTNP
+341 AEVVLAVNTNP
-352 DGRTYEANAVM
+352 DGRTYEANAPL
-363 NDGAP
+363 NDGAQ

-375 ADLVAD
+375 ADTVAD

-390 VADIAF
+390 IADIAF

-404 MAELQRRGLLYKIQ
+404 MAELQRRGLLYKIH

-439 VRHMDGDS
+439 VQHMDGDA

-457 DDWAYQANIR
+457 DDWAYQANVR
-467 NTIARQLTWLRGD
+467 NIIARQLTWLRGD

-486 GTKMDAVSMR
+486 GSKMDAVAMR
-496 SSRMMNRFIEENLP
+496 STRMMNRFIEENLP
-510 PIAEVDTVTVT
+510 PIAEIDTVTVT
-521 FPWNRMFEADIL
+521 FPWNRMFESDIQ
-533 PEEQG
+533 PEDAG
-538 FANEYLAGRK
+538 FAAEYLARRR

>member
-1 MTRFHLIRA
+1 MTKN
-10 FCIALLTVFLIPHA
+10 ALMRMLCFVMA
-24 ADAAKRPPVTEK
+24 AIFFVPQFGEAAKKEPVTEK
-36 IVFIPHDSRPISSK
+36 IVFVPHDGRPISSK
-50 QTAEVVRRVGY
+50 QTADVVQRVGY
-61 DVVVPPAELL
+61 DVVVPPPELL
-71 GNREDWGHP
+71 GSREDWGHP
-80 DELWTWVDATLAQPG
+80 DELWTWLDENLAQPG

-116 HSYTRSQVLARA
+116 HDYTRSQVLARA
-128 ARFAELQRTH
+128 ARFDELQRTH
-138 PRIPLYV
+138 RKIPLYV
-145 FGSIMRTPRSGEASG
+145 FGSIMRTPRTGEASG

-174 FRYTLLRDKEEV
+174 FRYTVLRDKEEV

-200 GRLIPKEALADW
+200 GRLIPQEALADW

-233 GTFRYLTLGR
+233 DTFRYLTLGR

-256 RHLTEAGADLGKS
+256 RHLTEAGADLGKT

-280 ALLMLTR
+280 ALLMLAR
-287 AVNEQRNEIPFV
+287 AVNEQKHEVPFV
-299 YPRYNWGRGADTVPA
+299 FTRYNWGRGADTVPA
-314 YSDEKISTSVS
+314 YSDEKIGTSVS

-334 LVRAPEN
+334 MVRAPEK
-341 ADVVLTLNTNP
+341 ADVVLMVNTNP
-352 DGRTYEANAVM
+352 DGRTYEANAVL
-363 NDGAP
+363 NDGTP
-368 REGTMYF
+368 REGTTYF
-375 ADLVAD
+375 ADIVAD
-381 YVAKGYPVA
+381 YAAKGYPVS

-447 VDHLLTTRYL
+447 IDHLLTTRYL
-457 DDWAYQANIR
+457 DDWAYQANVR
-467 NTIARQLTWLRGD
+467 NVIARQLTWLRGD

-486 GTKMDAVSMR
+486 GTKIDAVSMR
-496 SSRMMNRFIEENLP
+496 SSHMMNRFIEENLP
-510 PIAEVDTVTVT
+510 PLAEVDSVVVT
-521 FPWNRMFEADIL
+521 FPWNRMFESDIL
-533 PEEQG
+533 LEDPG
-538 FANEYLAGRK
+538 FAQEYLAGRK